1 MASGIACKKG
11 LLYHVVSISP
21 TCFVSPNITPGCGE
35 VPKKDAWPQGQ
46 KCCWAFRRRGTMVE
60 VEEEEQ
66 DGRQG
71 SAAWGVLLWCHFH
84 LAFWKGGPPQL
95 KMRYGDWHQVTV
107 NFARPCCREYMDQWT
122 MLHRFALCSI
132 HKCNNTIY
140 PTYLYG
146 KFAIYMVPIYI
157 YIYIYTIYKLLH
169 HVYTWCWFYLNL
181 DVHDFISDTWNA
193 EVASCLSVFCA
204 LEEH

>member
-1 MASGIACKKG
+1 MRTWHLVLLAKRVCCIMLCPFPRHASS
-11 LLYHVVSISP
+11 LPSP
-21 TCFVSPNITPGCGE
+21 PGCGE

-66 DGRQG
+66 DGRRG
-71 SAAWGVLLWCHFH
+71 SAAWGVSLWCHFH
-84 LAFWKGGPPQL
+84 LAFWKGGPPQF

-107 NFARPCCREYMDQWT
+107 NFWRKDRVFVFARPCCRAYMGQWT

-146 KFAIYMVPIYI
+146 KFVIYMVPIY
-157 YIYIYTIYKLLH
+157 TLLH
-169 HVYTWCWFYLNL
+169 HVYT
-181 DVHDFISDTWNA
+181 
-193 EVASCLSVFCA
+193 
-204 LEEH
+204 